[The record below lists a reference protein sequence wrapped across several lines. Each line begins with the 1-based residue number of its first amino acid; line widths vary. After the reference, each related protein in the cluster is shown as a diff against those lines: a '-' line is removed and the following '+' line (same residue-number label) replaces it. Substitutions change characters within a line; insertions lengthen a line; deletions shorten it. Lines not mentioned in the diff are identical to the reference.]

1 MRTPTLSFGLL
12 RGQFTLA
19 LVLVVALT
27 APALHA
33 ADPVIPDGFSAQVLT
48 QAHVAGP
55 AGPAVP
61 EPGTSSPAAEVAPS
75 TSGASAPGPTGPT
88 VSLPYLPV
96 AQKHAGSRLTAL
108 SVDFELPAIPS
119 DALLGAWVTPVCSDP
134 EVRLNGQLLHTPTDL
149 GAASD
154 CQDGVLVPLPGALLR
169 NGTNRVDLAVRG
181 KALAEVA
188 SQERAAV
195 IGTVRIDRLSA
206 LQPLQRQHAFWHTSL
221 PGALAAATG
230 LAGLI
235 ALLLRHMSRLTYL
248 GYFGVTAVGWCGLEF
263 MARGWIRLPWILDA
277 LQDVSHEHLVVLGLL
292 PLATATSL
300 FLMRYCGARLRHFDR
315 AIWVPSLLPPVLIAV
330 GGAPHLHSMS
340 QSIAIL
346 AGLAVLGSLG
356 LFLVRSWLMARTDFK
371 VMVTALA
378 CGGATALA
386 EWQLNPFENTSWPG
400 HVALS
405 TTLLMLF
412 LGLSLRLI
420 QRLKAT
426 IRAGDNQRAQLETRI
441 QEISADMER
450 NYGQMAE
457 LRVEQVT
464 ARERK
469 RIAADLHDDL
479 GAKLLTIVHT
489 SDNDRIATLARE
501 ALEEMRLS
509 VRGLTGKPVQVADAV
524 GDWRIETKSRLSHG
538 NIELVWNSPD
548 ELLMDERRMSA
559 RAYVQTTRI
568 LREAVSNLLKHS
580 QASQCRIT
588 IKLDSNDFELTISDN
603 GRGIPI
609 ELDGRLDRGHG
620 MSTMKGRAKQL
631 QGQCLV
637 ESAPGY
643 GTTIRLTLPL

>member
-1 MRTPTLSFGLL
+1 MRIPTHRPGFL
-12 RGQFTLA
+12 RGLFALA
-19 LVLVVALT
+19 LLLAALLT
-27 APALHA
+27 APTLR
-33 ADPVIPDGFSAQVLT
+33 ADPVIPDGFSAQILT
-48 QAHVAGP
+48 QAHLMTPVP
-55 AGPAVP
+55 A
-61 EPGTSSPAAEVAPS
+61 EPGTPDVAPVN
-75 TSGASAPGPTGPT
+75 GLA
-88 VSLPYLPV
+88 VRLPYLPV
-96 AQKHAGSRLTAL
+96 ATSSVGNRLSTL
-108 SVDFELPAIPS
+108 SVEFDLPPIPAT
-119 DALLGAWVTPVCSDP
+119 ALLGAWITPVCSDP
-134 EVRLNGQLLHTPTDL
+134 EIRLNGQLLHTPTDL

-154 CQDGVLVPLPGALLR
+154 CQDGVLVPLPGALLQ
-169 NGTNRVDLAVRG
+169 NGTNRLELSVRG
-181 KALAEVA
+181 KVLSEVA

-195 IGTVRIDRLSA
+195 LGPVRIDRMSA
-206 LQPLQRQHAFWHTSL
+206 LLMLQRQHAFWHTSL

-235 ALLLRHMSRLTYL
+235 ALLLRRMSRLTYL
-248 GYFGVTAVGWCGLEF
+248 GYFGATAVGWCGLEF
-263 MARGWIRLPWILDA
+263 MARGWIKLPWILDA
-277 LQDVSHEHLVVLGLL
+277 LQDVSHEHLVVLGML

-315 AIWVPSLLPPVLIAV
+315 AIWLPSLLPPVLIAL

-340 QSIAIL
+340 QSIALLAIL
-346 AGLAVLGSLG
+346 GVLGALG

-378 CGGATALA
+378 CGGAIELI
-386 EWQLNPFENTSWPG
+386 EWQLNPFEYTIWPA

-548 ELLMDERRMSA
+548 ELLMDDRRMSA

-580 QASQCRIT
+580 QASQCRIS
-588 IKLDSNDFELTISDN
+588 IKLDSNDFELTIADN

>member
-1 MRTPTLSFGLL
+1 MRTPIFSSGLL
-12 RGQFTLA
+12 RELFALA
-19 LVLVVALT
+19 LLLAALLT
-27 APALHA
+27 APPIH
-33 ADPVIPDGFSAQVLT
+33 ADPVIPDGFSPQVLT
-48 QAHVAGP
+48 EARLLPPVPTGSDRIE
-55 AGPAVP
+55 GPAVK
-61 EPGTSSPAAEVAPS
+61 
-75 TSGASAPGPTGPT
+75 
-88 VSLPYLPV
+88 LPYLPTAS
-96 AQKHAGSRLTAL
+96 AQAGGRLSTLGMA
-108 SVDFELPAIPS
+108 FQLPTIPAT
-119 DALLGAWVTPVCSDP
+119 ALLGVWITPVCSDP
-134 EVRLNGQLLHTPTDL
+134 EVRLNGQLLHTPPDIS
-149 GAASD
+149 AASD
-154 CQDGVLVPLPGALLR
+154 CQDGVLVPLPGTLLQ
-169 NGTNRVDLAVRG
+169 NGTNQLELTLRG
-181 KALAEVA
+181 KVLTEVA
-188 SQERAAV
+188 SQERATV
-195 IGTVRIDRLSA
+195 LGPVRIDRLSA
-206 LQPLQRQHAFWHTSL
+206 LLPLQRQHAFWHTAL

-235 ALLLRHMSRLTYL
+235 ALLLRRMSRLTYL
-248 GYFGVTAVGWCGLEF
+248 GYFGATAVGWCGLEF
-263 MARGWIRLPWILDA
+263 MARGWIKLPWILDA
-277 LQDVSHEHLVVLGLL
+277 LQDVSHEHLVVLGLI
-292 PLATATSL
+292 PLATAASL

-315 AIWVPSLLPPVLIAV
+315 AIWLPSLLPPVLIAL

-340 QSIAIL
+340 QSIALLAIL
-346 AGLAVLGSLG
+346 GVLGALG

-378 CGGATALA
+378 SGCGVALA
-386 EWQLNPFENTSWPG
+386 EWQLNPFENTIWPA
-400 HVALS
+400 HVPIS
-405 TTLLMLF
+405 VTLLMLF

-426 IRAGDNQRAQLETRI
+426 IRAGDTQRGQLETRI

-501 ALEEMRLS
+501 ALDEMRLS

-538 NIELVWNSPD
+538 NIELVWISPD
-548 ELLMDERRMSA
+548 ELLMDDRRMSA

-580 QASQCRIT
+580 QASQCRIS
-588 IKLDSNDFELTISDN
+588 IKLDSNDFELTIADN
-603 GRGIPI
+603 GRGIPV

>member
-1 MRTPTLSFGLL
+1 MRTPTPSSGLL
-12 RGQFTLA
+12 RGLIALA
-19 LVLVVALT
+19 LLLT
-27 APALHA
+27 ALLTVPALR
-33 ADPVIPDGFSAQVLT
+33 ADPVLPDGFSAQVLT
-48 QAHVAGP
+48 QARLL
-55 AGPAVP
+55 
-61 EPGTSSPAAEVAPS
+61 SPAEPETGS
-75 TSGASAPGPTGPT
+75 PTPDDPI
-88 VSLPYLPV
+88 VRLPYLL
-96 AQKHAGSRLTAL
+96 ATSGSPGKGPSTL
-108 SVDFELPAIPS
+108 SVEFELPPIPAT
-119 DALLGAWVTPVCSDP
+119 ALLGAWITPVCSDP
-134 EVRLNGQLLHTPTDL
+134 EVRLNGQLLHAPTDL

-154 CQDGVLVPLPGALLR
+154 CQDGVLVPLPGVLLH
-169 NGTNRVDLAVRG
+169 NGVNRLELVIRG
-181 KALAEVA
+181 KVLSEVA

-195 IGTVRIDRLSA
+195 LGPVHIDRLSA
-206 LQPLQRQHAFWHTSL
+206 LLPLQRQQAFWHTSL

-235 ALLLRHMSRLTYL
+235 ALLLRRMSRLTYL
-248 GYFGVTAVGWCGLEF
+248 GYFGATAMGWCGLEF
-263 MARGWIRLPWILDA
+263 MARGWIKLPWILDA

-315 AIWVPSLLPPVLIAV
+315 AIWLPSLIPPVLIAL
-330 GGAPHLHSMS
+330 GGAPHLHMMS
-340 QSIAIL
+340 QSVALLAIL
-346 AGLAVLGSLG
+346 GVLGALG

-378 CGGATALA
+378 CGGVSALA
-386 EWQLNPFENTSWPG
+386 EWQLNPFENTIWPA
-400 HVALS
+400 HMPISV
-405 TTLLMLF
+405 TLLMLF

-426 IRAGDNQRAQLETRI
+426 IRAGDNQRGQLETRI

-524 GDWRIETKSRLSHG
+524 GDWRSEIKSRLSHG
-538 NIELVWNSPD
+538 TIELVWVSPD
-548 ELLMDERRMSA
+548 ELLMDDRRMSA

-580 QASQCRIT
+580 QASQCRIS
-588 IKLDSNDFELTISDN
+588 IRLDSNDFELTISDN